1 MRLSVNVDH
10 VATIRQA
17 RMADE
22 PDPVWA
28 AVQAELAGACGIT
41 VHLRGDRRHIQDRD
55 VELLRK
61 TVAGVLNLE
70 MKATDEMM
78 DVALRVRPDMCTLVP
93 EGEKELTTQ
102 GGLDVIAEEPVL
114 RDAVSR
120 LRDSGMGVSLF
131 IDPDVVQVERAKAV
145 GADIVELH
153 TGLYADAVQAAA
165 GGTAAGGADDDV
177 RRELEKVRVAAIAA
191 SEMGLRAHGG
201 HGLTYRNVQ
210 AIAGIGEIE
219 EVSIGHSIVARAVL
233 VGMDLAVREMAALL
247 EGVE

>member
-55 VELLRK
+55 VRLLK
-61 TVAGVLNLE
+61 GTVVGALNLE
-70 MKATDEMM
+70 MKATPELLA
-78 DVALRVRPDMCTLVP
+78 VALEIRPDMCTLVP
-93 EGEKELTTQ
+93 EGEGELTTQ
-102 GGLDVIAEEPVL
+102 GGLDVIAEEVQL
-114 RDAVSR
+114 REAVAK
-120 LRDSGMGVSLF
+120 LKESGIVVSF
-131 IDPDVVQVERAKAV
+131 FVDPDVVQVERAKAV
-145 GADIVELH
+145 GADIVEIH
-153 TGLYADAVQAAA
+153 TGIFAEATDTDEIQ
-165 GGTAAGGADDDV
+165 
-177 RRELEKVRVAAIAA
+177 RELEKVRVAAIAA
-191 SEMGLRAHGG
+191 REMGLRVHGG

-210 AIAGIGEIE
+210 AIAEIDEIE
-219 EVSIGHSIVARAVL
+219 ELSIGHSVVSRAVL

-247 EGVE
+247 D